1 MIIRLPRYA
10 RRIAT
15 VASIMTPNTHERKT
29 HKRNKMGIFCHSIAA
44 LLALASAA
52 VALRN
57 TKRGIQYVEV
67 KRCGEVVRRTYFHRS
82 VRSQCSNPFSTQRL
96 PRDRWSRPLVDAVSE
111 RAHRRIVCRR
121 ILVDPTSNIRLSQRL
136 SHACL
141 STNRFNVKPH
151 KAQYNSYNLQDHLTS
166 YLDNCGKSRANTC
179 KMQEPR
185 GTCAIISQTNRPP

>member
-1 MIIRLPRYA
+1 M
-10 RRIAT
+10 T
-15 VASIMTPNTHERKT
+15 TASGSQQANTHTRK
-29 HKRNKMGIFCHSIAA
+29 
-44 LLALASAA
+44 
-52 VALRN
+52 
-57 TKRGIQYVEV
+57 
-67 KRCGEVVRRTYFHRS
+67 
-82 VRSQCSNPFSTQRL
+82 
-96 PRDRWSRPLVDAVSE
+96 RDRPFVLPSHTHVVVVVVLSTT
-111 RAHRRIVCRR
+111 R

>member
-1 MIIRLPRYA
+1 MMR
-10 RRIAT
+10 T
-15 VASIMTPNTHERKT
+15 VE
-29 HKRNKMGIFCHSIAA
+29 FEV
-44 LLALASAA
+44 L
-52 VALRN
+52 VALVAG
-57 TKRGIQYVEV
+57 TH
-67 KRCGEVVRRTYFHRS
+67 TH
-82 VRSQCSNPFSTQRL
+82 TQ
-96 PRDRWSRPLVDAVSE
+96 E
-111 RAHRRIVCRR
+111 TGRR

-179 KMQEPR
+179 KMQGPR

>member
-1 MIIRLPRYA
+1 MVRLADNRTLPVRL
-10 RRIAT
+10 RLRGVLTENTISRSFVGKILRT
-15 VASIMTPNTHERKT
+15 KLTTRSKPGVAFT
-29 HKRNKMGIFCHSIAA
+29 
-44 LLALASAA
+44 
-52 VALRN
+52 
-57 TKRGIQYVEV
+57 
-67 KRCGEVVRRTYFHRS
+67 
-82 VRSQCSNPFSTQRL
+82 
-96 PRDRWSRPLVDAVSE
+96 PRDTDTLTL
-111 RAHRRIVCRR
+111 CTTTR

-151 KAQYNSYNLQDHLTS
+151 KAQYNSYNLQDHLPS